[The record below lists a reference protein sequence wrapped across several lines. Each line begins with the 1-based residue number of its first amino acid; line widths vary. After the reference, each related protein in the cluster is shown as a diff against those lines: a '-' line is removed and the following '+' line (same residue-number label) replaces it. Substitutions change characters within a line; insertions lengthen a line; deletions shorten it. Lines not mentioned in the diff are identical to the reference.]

1 MKVKTQL
8 CGLGLILVSGY
19 CLYEFGLS
27 DDAKAKLKSAVNLVL
42 ESSKKIASV
51 LEDIQGQVVEDEGPL
66 YNVESTKA
74 QWKAMG
80 Y

>member
-1 MKVKTQL
+1 MKVKTGL
-8 CGLGLILVSGY
+8 CGVGLVIVSGY
-19 CLYEFGLS
+19 CLYQFGLS
-27 DDAKAKLKSAVNLVL
+27 EEAKQNLRSATEKVL
-42 ESSKKIASV
+42 ESGKKIASV
-51 LEDIQGQVVEDEGPL
+51 IEDFQGQVVEDEGPL